1 MFGTLFGGGGRSGR
15 TPRSKFATGALKK
28 FYEVPAPH
36 PSTSL
41 DELPLLAVDVETTGL
56 KPEDHQIV
64 SIGWVPVTGKVI
76 ELGGAGYAVI
86 RGSEGFSVGSSAV
99 IHRLTDDGLA
109 AGIGMREALE
119 QLLGALEGRALLAH
133 FSPMEKDFLSAAC
146 QEYFGAPLQLPIV
159 DTFAIE
165 RRHMEKMSTYPRGED
180 LRLARVRA
188 RYGLPQ
194 YSNHQALTDALA
206 CAELYLAQT
215 RGINA
220 SMLREIAE

>member
-1 MFGTLFGGGGRSGR
+1 MFSTLFGGRGRSGR
-15 TPRSKFATGALKK
+15 TPRSKLATGALKE
-28 FYEVPAPH
+28 FYEVQAPH

-56 KPEDHQIV
+56 KPDQHQIV
-64 SIGWVPVTGKVI
+64 SIGWVPVTGRVI
-76 ELGGAGYAVI
+76 ELGGAGYRVI

-99 IHRLTDDGLA
+99 IHRLTDDELAMGVSMEEALTDLLA
-109 AGIGMREALE
+109 ALR
-119 QLLGALEGRALLAH
+119 GRALLAH
-133 FSPMEKDFLSAAC
+133 FAQMEQGFLSAAT
-146 QEYFGAPLQLPIV
+146 QEIFGAPLQLPVV

-165 RRHMEKMSTYPRGED
+165 RRHMEKMFTYPRGED

-206 CAELYLAQT
+206 CAELYLAQSSEL
-215 RGINA
+215 NA
-220 SMLREIAE
+220 NTLREVAE

>member
-1 MFGTLFGGGGRSGR
+1 MFGAIFGGRGRSGR
-15 TPRSKFATGALKK
+15 TPRSRFATGALKE
-28 FYEVPAPH
+28 FYAAPAPH

-41 DELPLLAVDVETTGL
+41 EELPLLAVDVETTGL
-56 KPEDHQIV
+56 KPDQHQIV
-64 SIGWVPVTGKVI
+64 SIGWVPVTGHVI

-99 IHRLTDDGLA
+99 IHRLTDDEIA
-109 AGIGMREALE
+109 AGLSMEEALT
-119 QLLGALEGRALLAH
+119 QLRQALKGRVLQAH

-146 QEYFGAPLQLPIV
+146 QEYFGAPLQLPVV

-188 RYGLPQ
+188 RYSLPQ

-220 SMLREIAE
+220 SMLSEIAE